1 MSTNYNAIAEQY
13 KRSKLT
19 PWRQYIEQYTYF
31 EILGDVTGL
40 SVLDLAC
47 GEGFYSRLLR
57 LHGAARVVGMDM
69 SERMI
74 GLARATEAEQPL
86 DIEYVVGDART
97 FRTPERFDVVTAS
110 YLLNY
115 AQTEDQLT
123 EMCATVTA
131 ALKPGGRFI
140 AVNNNP
146 RQSPG
151 RFEATRPYGFIKSVA
166 GDLRPGTPITY
177 TVFLE
182 NESFSFDNYY
192 LSPEAH
198 ERALE
203 HAGLRDVEWLNPRL
217 SPEWQGDPGYWDAFF
232 HDPSVVFL
240 RARLASVGPRHQEF
254 W

>member
-1 MSTNYNAIAEQY
+1 VPTDYNAIADQY

-19 PWRQYIEQYTYF
+19 PWRRYIEQYTYL
-31 EILGDVTGL
+31 EILGDVSGL

-74 GLARATEAEQPL
+74 ALARVIEAEQPL
-86 DIEYVVGDART
+86 DIEYVVGDALA
-97 FRTPERFDVVTAS
+97 FRMDERFDVVTAS

-115 AQTEDQLT
+115 AQTEEQLAK
-123 EMCATVTA
+123 MCATIA
-131 ALKPGGRFI
+131 DALKPGGRFV

-151 RFEATRPYGFIKSVA
+151 RFEATRPYGFVKSVA
-166 GDLRPGTPITY
+166 GELRPGTPITY
-177 TVFLE
+177 TLFLE

-198 ERALE
+198 EHALDR
-203 HAGLRDVEWLNPRL
+203 AGLRDVEWLQPRL
-217 SPEWQGDPGYWDAFF
+217 SPEWQGDPVYWDAFF
-232 HDPSVVFL
+232 ADPSVIFL
-240 RARLASVGPRHQEF
+240 QARMREGHR
-254 W
+254 

>member
-1 MSTNYNAIAEQY
+1 MPTDYNAIADQY

-19 PWRQYIEQYTYF
+19 PWRRYIEQYSYF
-31 EILGDVTGL
+31 EILGDVSGL

-74 GLARATEAEQPL
+74 LLARATEAEQPL
-86 DIEYVVGDART
+86 DVEYVVGDALT
-97 FRTPERFDVVTAS
+97 FRTDERFDVVTAC

-115 AQTEDQLT
+115 AQTDEQLAK
-123 EMCATVTA
+123 MCATIAA
-131 ALKPGGRFI
+131 ALKPGGRLV

-146 RQSPG
+146 RQSPS
-151 RFEATRPYGFIKSVA
+151 RFEATRPYGFVKSVA
-166 GDLRPGTPITY
+166 GELRAGTPITY
-177 TVFLE
+177 TLFLE

-203 HAGLRDVEWLNPRL
+203 RAGLRDVEWLQPRL
-217 SPEWQGDPGYWDAFF
+217 SPAWQGDPGYWDDFF
-232 HDPSVVFL
+232 TDPSVIFL
-240 RARLASVGPRHQEF
+240 QARFTPGRAVR
-254 W
+254 

>member
-1 MSTNYNAIAEQY
+1 MPTDYNAIADQY

-19 PWRQYIEQYTYF
+19 PWRRYIEQYTYF

-40 SVLDLAC
+40 SLLDLAC

-74 GLARATEAEQPL
+74 ALARATEVEPPL

-97 FRTPERFDVVTAS
+97 FRASETFDVVTAS

-115 AQTEDQLT
+115 AQTEEQLA
-123 EMCATVTA
+123 EMCATVAA
-131 ALKPGGRFI
+131 ALKPGGRFV

-146 RQSPG
+146 RQSPS

-166 GDLRPGTPITY
+166 DDLHPGAPITY
-177 TVFLE
+177 TLFLE

-192 LSPEAH
+192 LSPDAH

-203 HAGLRDVEWLNPRL
+203 RAGFRDIEWLQPRL
-217 SPEWQGDPGYWDAFF
+217 SPEWQGDRGYWDAFF
-232 HDPSVVFL
+232 EDPSVIFL
-240 RARLASVGPRHQEF
+240 QARR
-254 W
+254 

>member
-1 MSTNYNAIAEQY
+1 MPTDYNAIAEQY

-57 LHGAARVVGMDM
+57 LNGAARVVGMDM
-69 SERMI
+69 SEKMI
-74 GLARATEAEQPL
+74 ALARAAEHEHHL

-97 FRTPERFDVVTAS
+97 FRTNEIFDVVTAS

-115 AQTEDQLT
+115 AQKEDQLAN
-123 EMCATVTA
+123 MCATIAA
-131 ALKPGGRFI
+131 ALKPGGRFVT
-140 AVNNNP
+140 VNNNP
-146 RQSPG
+146 RQSPS
-151 RFEATRPYGFIKSVA
+151 RFEATRQYGFIKSVA
-166 GDLRPGTPITY
+166 GALRPGMPITY
-177 TVFLE
+177 TLFLE

-203 HAGLRDVEWLNPRL
+203 GVGLRDVEWLPPRL
-217 SPEWQGDPGYWDAFF
+217 SPEWQGEPGYWNAFF
-232 HDPSVVFL
+232 ADPSVIFL
-240 RARLASVGPRHQEF
+240 QARLTPVRVVR
-254 W
+254 

>member
-1 MSTNYNAIAEQY
+1 MPTDYNAIADQY

-19 PWRQYIEQYTYF
+19 PWRRYIEQYTYF

-74 GLARATEAEQPL
+74 GLARATEVEQPL
-86 DIEYVVGDART
+86 DIEYVVGDALT
-97 FRTPERFDVVTAS
+97 FRTGERFDVVTAS

-115 AQTEDQLT
+115 AQTEEQLAQ
-123 EMCATVTA
+123 MCMTIAA
-131 ALKPGGRFI
+131 ALEPGGRFV

-146 RQSPG
+146 RQSPS

-166 GDLRPGTPITY
+166 GEIRSGTPITY
-177 TVFLE
+177 TLFLE

-192 LSPEAH
+192 LSPESH

-203 HAGLRDVEWLNPRL
+203 RAGFRDIEWLQPRL
-217 SPEWQGDPGYWDAFF
+217 SPEWQDDRRYWDAFF
-232 HDPSVVFL
+232 EDPPVVFL
-240 RARLASVGPRHQEF
+240 GAQK
-254 W
+254 